1 MVKGD
6 RLHLQRNYVP
16 GRRSG
21 PRQIWGCSALLTL
34 TVLGLAGCVAE
45 PVHLDVMS
53 VNGRDSGGVVPSY
66 DSLMHIGDAARSGGD
81 LVNALGVYRRAA
93 QVDPLNPAPLAAAGD
108 VLLAMG
114 SVNDAIVSYNNALL
128 RDQQYLPALIGLT
141 KADLKTGK
149 PALAMEPLSKAYAQS
164 PDDPKVL
171 LLLGVTKD
179 LAGEHAEAQAW
190 YRRGLGVTPGD
201 RSLTVDLALSLA
213 LSGDYSSAI
222 ATLQPVAM
230 APNSSPQERQTLALI
245 YGLSGR
251 VAEAAR
257 LNRIDL
263 DDASVEHNL
272 AYYATLR
279 GLSPEAR
286 GRAILSAGGSG
297 SS

>member
-1 MVKGD
+1 MK
-6 RLHLQRNYVP
+6 
-16 GRRSG
+16 S
-21 PRQIWGCSALLTL
+21 CSLLLLLTL
-34 TVLGLAGCVAE
+34 TVLGLAGCGTE
-45 PVHLDVMS
+45 PFHLDLLS
-53 VNGRDSGGVVPSY
+53 ANGRDGGGVVPSY
-66 DSLMHIGDAARSGGD
+66 DALMRIGTAARSGGD
-81 LVNALGVYRRAA
+81 LVNALGVFRRAA
-93 QVDPLNPAPLAAAGD
+93 EVDPLNPAPLVAAGD

-114 SVNDAIVSYNNALL
+114 SVNEAIVTYNNALF
-128 RDQQYLPALIGLT
+128 RDQQYQPALIGLA

-179 LAGEHAEAQAW
+179 LSGEHSEAQAW
-190 YRRGLGVTPGD
+190 YRRGLAAAPGD
-201 RSLTVDLALSLA
+201 PALSVNLSLSLA
-213 LSGDYSSAI
+213 LSGDYTSAI
-222 ATLQPVAM
+222 GILQPVAM
-230 APNSSPQERQTLALI
+230 ARIGSPQERQTLALI
-245 YGLSGR
+245 YGLRGS

-279 GLSPEAR
+279 ELSPEAR
-286 GRAILSAGGSG
+286 SRAILSAGGTG